1 MQDKK
6 EKVFSHVSN
15 ILTVGSYSAAVILI
29 LGLGMLFL
37 QGRPESYLTR
47 LPRLSFSNLISHFFK
62 GEPTSII
69 SCGILVMMF
78 TPFLR
83 VVVAGFSFLWEKD
96 YKYALISF
104 GIMLILLFTII
115 PTFF

>member
-1 MQDKK
+1 VPDKK
-6 EKVFSHVSN
+6 EKVFSYVSN
-15 ILTVGSYSAAVILI
+15 ILMVGSYSAAVVLV

-37 QGRPESYLTR
+37 RGHLAGYLTKI
-47 LPRLSFSNLISHFFK
+47 PRLSFSNLVSHSFK

-83 VVVAGFSFLWEKD
+83 VVVAGFSFLGEKD
-96 YKYALISF
+96 YKYAVISF